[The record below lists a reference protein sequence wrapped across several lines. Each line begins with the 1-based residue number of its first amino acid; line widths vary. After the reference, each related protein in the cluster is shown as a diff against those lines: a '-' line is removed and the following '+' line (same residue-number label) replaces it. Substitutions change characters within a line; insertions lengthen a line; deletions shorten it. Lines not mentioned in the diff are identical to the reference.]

1 MKTEKTIWQK
11 SREELFQEL
20 SSTPEGLTGAEAA
33 RRLEHYGPNELQEGG
48 RKSVLRIFLEQFADF
63 LVIILI
69 LAAVVSAILGDVE
82 SMAVILAVITVNA
95 ILGTV
100 QTVKATASLDSLK
113 QMSAPTAKVVRDG
126 QVVQLPGREVTVGD
140 VVVLEA
146 GDSICADGRL
156 LECAS
161 LKCAES
167 ALTGESLPV
176 EKDLADIDGDVP
188 LGDRKNMVFS
198 GCFVTYGRARFL
210 VTSTGMHTEMGR
222 IAALLKSTEEK
233 KTPLQVSLDQFGRK
247 LSIGILV
254 ICALL
259 FAVSVFLRGENVMN
273 AFLFAVAL
281 AVAAIPEALSSI
293 VTIVLSFGT
302 QKMAREHAIIRKL
315 QAVEG
320 LGSVSVIC
328 SDKTGTLTQNKMTVK
343 KLCTGGQIIPADGA
357 DFSRPEQR
365 ELLRAALL
373 CSDATVNESG
383 EVGDPTETALVR
395 LGESYGFDEA
405 EARGKYPR
413 LAELPFDSDRKL
425 MSTVHQLPD
434 GLTMLTKGAVDVML
448 GRTRLSPEEK
458 AEIER
463 MNEELSQQ
471 GLRVLA
477 FGKRMLTAPAIGLE
491 DENDL
496 QFLGLIAMM
505 DPPREESKAAVG
517 ECIAAGIRPIMITGD
532 HKVTASAIAKEIGI
546 LTPGTEAVEGAVIE
560 SMSDEELR
568 EFVPRVSVYA
578 RVSPEHKIRIV
589 RAWQERG
596 NLVSKAA
603 VGECI
608 AAGIRP
614 IMITGDHK
622 VTASAIAKEI
632 GILTPGTEAVEGAV
646 IESMSDEELREFV
659 PRVSV
664 YARVSPEHKIRIVRA
679 WQERG
684 NLVAMTGDGVND
696 APALKQAD
704 IGVAMGI
711 TGTEVAK
718 DAAGMVLTDDNFATI
733 VQAVK
738 NGRNV
743 YANIKKAIQFLLSGN
758 TAGILTVLYASLAG
772 LPVPFAAVHLLF
784 INLLTD
790 SLPAIALGLEPHSD
804 AVMQEKPR
812 PRSEGILTKPF
823 LLSVGTEGLVI
834 ALATIIAFHI
844 GLASGG
850 AAVASTM
857 AFATLCLSRLFHG
870 FNCKSGRPVLF
881 TRAFW
886 NNKFLLGAF
895 AVGALLLA
903 AVLLIPPL
911 EPLFQV
917 AELSIGLVGCIVG
930 LAFGSMVVIQV
941 LKAIRSMGKK

>member
-1 MKTEKTIWQK
+1 MNQERPIWQ
-11 SREELFQEL
+11 RTRAELLRDLDCSEDGL
-20 SSTPEGLTGAEAA
+20 SSQEAA
-33 RRLEHYGPNELQEGG
+33 ARLEQHGPNELQSGKQ
-48 RKSVLRIFLEQFADF
+48 KSIPRIFAEQFADF
-63 LVIILI
+63 LAIILI
-69 LAAVVSAILGDVE
+69 LAAIVSAILGDVE
-82 SMAVILAVITVNA
+82 STVVILAVITMNA

-100 QTVKATASLDSLK
+100 QTVKASASLDSLK
-113 QMSAPTAKVVRDG
+113 RMSAPTAKVLRDG
-126 QVVQLPGREVTVGD
+126 KVLQIPGREVTVGD
-140 VVVLEA
+140 VVSLEA
-146 GDSICADGRL
+146 GDSVCADGRL

-176 EKDLADIDGDVP
+176 EKDLSEIAGDVP
-188 LGDRKNMVFS
+188 LGDRRNMVFS
-198 GCFVTYGRARFL
+198 GSFVTYGRAKFL
-210 VTSTGMHTEMGR
+210 VTAIGMDTEMGK
-222 IAALLKSTEEK
+222 IASLLKNTEEK
-233 KTPLQVSLDQFGRK
+233 KTPLQVSLDQFGKK

-254 ICALL
+254 ICAVL
-259 FAVSVFLRGENVMN
+259 FCVSVFLRQENLMN

-302 QKMAREHAIIRKL
+302 QKMARENAIIRKL

-343 KLCTGGQIIPADGA
+343 KLYTGGKIVDASEA
-357 DFSRPEQR
+357 DFHDPVQEP
-365 ELLRAALL
+365 LLRTALL
-373 CSDATVNESG
+373 CSDATVDENG

-395 LGESYGFDEA
+395 LGEDYGFDELTT
-405 EARGKYPR
+405 RGKWPR
-413 LAELPFDSDRKL
+413 LTEIPFDSDRKL
-425 MSTVHQLPD
+425 MSTVHQLSG
-434 GLTMLTKGAVDVML
+434 GLVMVTKGAVDVL
-448 GRTRLSPEEK
+448 LDRCIISAEER

-463 MNEELSQQ
+463 VNEEFSSQ

-477 FGKRMLTAPAIGLE
+477 FACRTVDRAAVSLE

-496 QFLGLIAMM
+496 NFLGLIAMM
-505 DPPREESKAAVG
+505 DPPREESKAAVA

-532 HKVTASAIAKEIGI
+532 HKVTASAIAREIGI
-546 LTPGTEAVEGAVIE
+546 LTPGTEAVEGGVIE

-568 EFVPRVSVYA
+568 EFVPKVSVYA

-589 RAWQERG
+589 RAWQDRG
-596 NLVSKAA
+596 
-603 VGECI
+603 C
-608 AAGIRP
+608 
-614 IMITGDHK
+614 
-622 VTASAIAKEI
+622 
-632 GILTPGTEAVEGAV
+632 
-646 IESMSDEELREFV
+646 
-659 PRVSV
+659 
-664 YARVSPEHKIRIVRA
+664 
-679 WQERG
+679 
-684 NLVAMTGDGVND
+684 LVAMTGDGVND

-758 TAGILTVLYASLAG
+758 TAAILTVLYASLAA

-804 AVMQEKPR
+804 TVMREKPR
-812 PRSEGILTKPF
+812 PRNEGILTKSF
-823 LLSVGTEGLVI
+823 LASVATEGLVI
-834 ALATIIAFHI
+834 ALAVIAAFHI

-850 AAVASTM
+850 AATGSTM

-870 FNCKSGRPVLF
+870 FNCKADRPVVF

-886 NNKFLLGAF
+886 NNRYLLGAF
-895 AVGALLLA
+895 VVGALLLS
-903 AVLLIPPL
+903 AVLLIPAL

-917 AELSIGLVGCIVG
+917 AQLSAGLVGAIVG
-930 LAFGSMVVIQV
+930 LSLGSMAVIQL
-941 LKAIRSMGKK
+941 LKALRPRK